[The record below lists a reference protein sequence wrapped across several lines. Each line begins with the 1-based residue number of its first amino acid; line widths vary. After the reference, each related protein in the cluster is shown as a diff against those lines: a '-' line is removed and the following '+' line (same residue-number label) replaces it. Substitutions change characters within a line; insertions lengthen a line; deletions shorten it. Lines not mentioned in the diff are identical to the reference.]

1 MGIIIDLIIIA
12 FIALSVFLG
21 YKKGLVSLAIG
32 ACTFIIALAVTLILY
47 KPVGNLIINTTGID
61 EMLQNTI
68 LEKVSEVMTEDST
81 QTNELIESAK
91 NGLLP
96 ETSKTL
102 ANNIVYG
109 GVMLILF
116 VASKLVLRFVKAVA
130 NLIAKLPV
138 INQFN
143 KLGGALYGILRGAL
157 IVYVILLVISFI
169 GTVNPTNSLHTNI
182 NETTIAKVMY
192 ENNVIDIFLNQ
203 I

>member
-1 MGIIIDLIIIA
+1 MGIIVDLIIVAI
-12 FIALSVFLG
+12 IALSVFLG
-21 YKKGLVSLAIG
+21 YRKGLVSLAIG

-47 KPVGNLIINTTGID
+47 RPVGNLIINTTGID

-68 LEKVSEVMTEDST
+68 LEKVNEVMEQDTN
-81 QTNELIESAK
+81 QTNQLIESAK

-116 VASKLVLRFVKAVA
+116 IGTKLALRLVKAIA
-130 NLIAKLPV
+130 NLIAKLP
-138 INQFN
+138 IISQFN

-157 IVYVILLVISFI
+157 LVYVVLMIISII
-169 GTVNPTNSLHTNI
+169 GTVNPNNVLHKDI
-182 NETTIAKVMY
+182 NESTLGKLMY
-192 ENNVIDIFLNQ
+192 ENNIINAFLK
-203 I
+203 

>member
-1 MGIIIDLIIIA
+1 MGIIIDLMIVV
-12 FIALSVFLG
+12 FILLSVFLG

-68 LEKVSEVMTEDST
+68 LEKVNEVMAEDST
-81 QTNELIESAK
+81 QTNQLIESAK

-109 GVMLILF
+109 GVMIILF
-116 VASKLVLRFVKAVA
+116 VASKIVLRFVKAVA
-130 NLIAKLPV
+130 NLIAKLPI

-157 IVYVILLVISFI
+157 IVYVILMVISVI
-169 GTVNPTNSLHTNI
+169 GTVNPKNSLHNSI
-182 NETTIAKVMY
+182 NETSLAKAMY
-192 ENNVIDIFLNQ
+192 ENNVLNVFFR
-203 I
+203 